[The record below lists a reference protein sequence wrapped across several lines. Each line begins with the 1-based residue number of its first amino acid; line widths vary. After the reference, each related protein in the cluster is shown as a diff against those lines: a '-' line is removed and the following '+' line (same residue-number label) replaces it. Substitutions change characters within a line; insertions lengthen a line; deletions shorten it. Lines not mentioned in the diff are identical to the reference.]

1 MQKCD
6 FFGNRLWTDDG
17 ILAVDLDYAQDDFEL
32 VPCAFGGANL
42 LWMQGYQMVHDVY
55 SQWISPNGVLAW
67 GDSGLALP
75 QWEYEQLYPV
85 GFFYDNKLFA
95 FWQDQRDGGWNIYGQ
110 SVAFQAPPMRISDLQ
125 ITLLGDSLSISWNPV
140 ELDSLGQPMTA
151 EYYNIYQGVDPYF
164 DISSLIPVAQTI
176 DTIWFDVNLVHQDQ
190 KYYIV
195 TAVIDS
201 LEEGEK

>member
-1 MQKCD
+1 
-6 FFGNRLWTDDG
+6 
-17 ILAVDLDYAQDDFEL
+17 
-32 VPCAFGGANL
+32 
-42 LWMQGYQMVHDVY
+42 
-55 SQWISPNGVLAW
+55 
-67 GDSGLALP
+67 
-75 QWEYEQLYPV
+75 
-85 GFFYDNKLFA
+85 
-95 FWQDQRDGGWNIYGQ
+95 
-110 SVAFQAPPMRISDLQ
+110 MRISDLQ